1 MVTHHV
7 WVDTKTHLH
16 TMINTQ
22 TRSDET
28 SGESSPGDVTEY
40 VNLLG
45 PSRQESLQKSPYTVQ
60 MKKVFFRAY
69 Q

>member
-1 MVTHHV
+1 
-7 WVDTKTHLH
+7 
-16 TMINTQ
+16 MINTQ

-60 MKKVFFRAY
+60 MKKFSFVHISEEEWSHDTCDELKSI
-69 Q
+69 